1 MRPKQDVTILDVARE
16 AGLSPSTVSRVLNRK
31 GYFSPEKEQRVSAAV
46 AALGYRP
53 SAGAHAG
60 KSPRTNLVG
69 LIIPDISNVFYTA
82 LAGAL
87 LNGLRRLEHDMIICV
102 NNEDAGAD
110 LKSLEMLQLKGVS
123 GIFYTHPAQ
132 GSNTTAVRKIA
143 EAGVPIVELNR
154 QREGDFL
161 DAVLPDNFRGVH
173 QAVEYLAQLGHRRI
187 GFISGSPQITTG
199 YERLLGYQSAV
210 RQLGLDADPALLKIG
225 SFTRDHGESAM
236 AELLALPSRPTAL
249 IAGSNRISMGALM
262 VIGQSN
268 IRIPDEL
275 SVVGYNDT
283 EWLTAWNPPIT
294 AVDIAVDEMA
304 RLAVDLLHRRMRGGN
319 GSDGKPVTYH
329 LSTSLIV
336 RSSCQAIS
344 LQPSETDRPV
354 PGA

>member
-31 GYFSPEKEQRVSAAV
+31 GYFSPEKEERVNAAV

-53 SAGAHAG
+53 PASAPGG
-60 KSPRTNLVG
+60 KLQGTNLVG

-82 LAGAL
+82 LAAAL
-87 LNGLRRLEHDMIICV
+87 LDGLRRLQYDMIVCV
-102 NNEDAGAD
+102 NNEDQDAD
-110 LKSLEMLQLKGVS
+110 LKSLRMLQAKGAS

-132 GSNTTAVRKIA
+132 GSNAATVRRIA
-143 EAGVPIVELNR
+143 ESGVPIVELNR
-154 QREGDFL
+154 QREHDFL

-210 RQLGLDADPALLKIG
+210 RQLGLDEDPALLKIG
-225 SFTRDHGESAM
+225 SFTRSHGESAM
-236 AELLALPSRPTAL
+236 AELLALPDRPTAL

-262 VIGQSN
+262 IMGQNS

-304 RLAVDLLHRRMRGGN
+304 RLAVDLLHRRMAGG
-319 GSDGKPVTYH
+319 SAAEGKPVTYH

-336 RSSCQAIS
+336 RSSCRPLAAQAAK
-344 LQPSETDRPV
+344 R
-354 PGA
+354 A